1 MALRIEDYAIIGDT
15 HTAALVGL
23 DGSIDW
29 LCLPHFDSAAV
40 FAGLLGNDSHGHWKI
55 APHDV
60 AIHSSSRRYRGDT
73 LVLETE
79 FATATGV
86 ARIVDAMMPTQD
98 QHVVL
103 RLVEGISGHV
113 SMRSTLRMRF
123 EYGSVVPWVRT
134 VRGETCAIAGPDALT
149 LRGDVKHDGRD
160 MATVADFEIRN
171 GESLTFQLLYHRSHR
186 PAAPTLDVRAEI
198 DRVEAWWATWMSGFN
213 YDGRWQD
220 AVRRSVITLK
230 GLTYASTG
238 GIVAAATTSLPEQL
252 GGVRNWDYRFC
263 WLRDATITLIA
274 LIDSGFVSEAKAW
287 REWLLR
293 AIAGDPSKLQIM
305 YGVGGERRL
314 AEWEVPWLPGY
325 QGAAPVRIGN
335 AAVQQFQLDVYGEVM
350 DALHVAR
357 QTQRDVAAREGR
369 THKDPVEDISWALQ
383 RKLMDFLE
391 TGWAQP
397 DEGIWEVR
405 GPRRHFVHSKVMAWV
420 AADRAARAITDQGMH
435 GPLVRY
441 QTLRD
446 KIRDDVLANGF
457 DAERQTFTQ
466 YYGSRELD
474 AALLNIP
481 LVGFLP
487 GSDPRVQGT
496 VRAIEKE
503 LLSDGFVRRYT
514 TTEDVDGLPPGE
526 GAFLACTFWLADN
539 YAAVGRLDESV
550 ELFERLLSLRNDV
563 GLLAE
568 EWDPIAQRMTG
579 NFPQAFSHV
588 PLVYTARNLSHA
600 LEGRAEHKGRS
611 GTRYATPVPGAGK
624 EAAVPDLSSD
634 EDLAPTSGDA
644 GAVSPS

>member
-29 LCLPHFDSAAV
+29 LCLPRFDSAAV
-40 FAGLLGNDSHGHWKI
+40 FAGLLGDENHGHWKI
-55 APHDV
+55 SPHGV
-60 AIHSSSRRYRGDT
+60 QIHSSSRRYRGDT
-73 LVLETE
+73 LVLETQFE
-79 FATATGV
+79 TATGV
-86 ARIVDAMMPTQD
+86 ARVVDAMMPVLD
-98 QHVVL
+98 EHVVM
-103 RLVEGISGHV
+103 RMVEGISGHV
-113 SMRSTLRMRF
+113 SMRSELRMRF
-123 EYGSVVPWVRT
+123 EYGSVVPWVT
-134 VRGETCAIAGPDALT
+134 QAGGETRAIAGPDALT
-149 LRGDVKHDGRD
+149 LRSDVDHRGRD
-160 MATVADFEIRN
+160 LATVGDFEIGN
-171 GESLTFQLLYHRSHR
+171 GESLTFQLVYHRSHR
-186 PAAPTLDVRAEI
+186 APSAPSDVRAQI
-198 DRVEAWWATWMSGFN
+198 DRVEAWWASWMSGFS

-220 AVRRSVITLK
+220 AVRRSAITLK
-230 GLTYASTG
+230 ALTYGDTG

-274 LIDSGFVSEAKAW
+274 LIDAGFVAEAKGW

-305 YGVGGERRL
+305 YGVAGERRL
-314 AEWEVPWLPGY
+314 PEWEVPWLPGY

-357 QTQRDVAAREGR
+357 QTQHDIAAREGR
-369 THKDPVEDISWALQ
+369 VHQDAAEDISWALQ

-420 AADRAARAITDQGMH
+420 AVDRAVRAVTDH
-435 GPLVRY
+435 HLRGPLEKW
-441 QTLRD
+441 QTLRET
-446 KIRDDVLANGF
+446 IRADILANGY
-457 DAERQTFTQ
+457 DAERETFTQ

-487 GSDPRVQGT
+487 GSDARVRGT
-496 VRAIEKE
+496 VAAVEKE

-539 YAAVGRLDESV
+539 YAAVGRLDDAV
-550 ELFERLLSLRNDV
+550 TLFERLLSLRNDV

-568 EWDPIAQRMTG
+568 EWDPVAKRMTG

-600 LEGRAEHKGRS
+600 LEGQARHGRS
-611 GTRYATPVPGAGK
+611 GVRYAT
-624 EAAVPDLSSD
+624 AAAESST
-634 EDLAPTSGDA
+634 APTVPAMGSAEHLEAPLPG
-644 GAVSPS
+644 

>member
-29 LCLPHFDSAAV
+29 LCLPRFDSAAV
-40 FAGLLGNDSHGHWKI
+40 FAGLLGDDGHGRWQI
-55 APHDV
+55 APHEV

-79 FATATGV
+79 FETATGV
-86 ARIVDAMMPTQD
+86 ARVVDAMMPVAD
-98 QHVVL
+98 EHVVL

-113 SMRSTLRMRF
+113 QMRSNLRMRF
-123 EYGSVVPWVRT
+123 EYGSVVPWVR
-134 VRGETCAIAGPDALT
+134 RMGSDTCAIAGPDALT
-149 LRGDVKHDGRD
+149 LRSDVTHRGRD
-160 MATVADFEIRN
+160 FATIGDFEIRN
-171 GESLTFQLLYHRSHR
+171 GESLTFQLVYHRSHR
-186 PAAPTLDVRAEI
+186 SPSAPRDVRAEI
-198 DRVEAWWATWMSGFN
+198 DRIESWWAGWMSGFN

-274 LIDSGFVSEAKAW
+274 LIDAGFVTEAKAW

-293 AIAGDPSKLQIM
+293 AIAGDASKLQIM

-314 AEWEVPWLPGY
+314 PEWEVPWLPGY
-325 QGAAPVRIGN
+325 QGAGPVRIGN

-357 QTQRDVAAREGR
+357 QTQHDVAAREGR
-369 THKDPVEDISWALQ
+369 VHREGAEDISWALQ
-383 RKLMDFLE
+383 RQLMDFLE

-420 AADRAARAITDQGMH
+420 AADRAVRGVVEHHMR
-435 GPLVRY
+435 GPLEKWQV
-441 QTLRD
+441 LRD
-446 KIRDDVLANGF
+446 RIRDDILANGY
-457 DAERQTFTQ
+457 DAERETFTQ
-466 YYGSRELD
+466 YYGSKELD

-481 LVGFLP
+481 MVGFLP
-487 GSDPRVQGT
+487 GSDPRVRGT
-496 VRAIEKE
+496 VTAIEKE

-514 TTEDVDGLPPGE
+514 TTENVDGLPPGE

-539 YAAVGRLDESV
+539 YAAVGRLDEAV
-550 ELFERLLSLRNDV
+550 TLFERLLGLRNDV

-568 EWDPIAQRMTG
+568 EWDPLAQRMTG

-600 LEGRAEHKGRS
+600 LEGQSRKGGS
-611 GTRYATPVPGAGK
+611 GMRYATPTPGAADAK
-624 EAAVPDLSSD
+624 PMPDL
-634 EDLAPTSGDA
+634 G
-644 GAVSPS
+644 SPEHRAMTQKS

>member
-29 LCLPHFDSAAV
+29 LCLPRFDSSAV
-40 FAGLLGNDSHGHWKI
+40 FAGLLGDDSHGQWKI
-55 APHDV
+55 APHEV

-73 LVLETE
+73 LVLETQFE
-79 FATATGV
+79 TATGV
-86 ARIVDAMMPTQD
+86 ARVVDAMVPVLD
-98 QHVVL
+98 EHVVL
-103 RLVEGISGHV
+103 RMVEGISGHV
-113 SMRSTLRMRF
+113 RMRSLLRMRF
-123 EYGSVVPWVRT
+123 EYGSVVPWVRR
-134 VRGETCAIAGPDALT
+134 VDNETCAVAGPDALT
-149 LRGDVKHDGRD
+149 LRSDVHHRGRD
-160 MATVADFEIRN
+160 WATIGDFEIRN
-171 GESLTFQLLYHRSHR
+171 GESLTFQLAYHRSHR
-186 PAAPTLDVRAEI
+186 SPAPALDVRAQL
-198 DRVEAWWATWMSGFN
+198 DRIEAWWASWMSGFN

-274 LIDSGFVSEAKAW
+274 LIDAGFVTEAKAW

-314 AEWEVPWLPGY
+314 PEWEVPWLPGY

-357 QTQRDVAAREGR
+357 QTQIDVAEREGR
-369 THKDPVEDISWALQ
+369 KHQEAPHDISWSLQ
-383 RKLMDFLE
+383 RQLMEFLE

-420 AADRAARAITDQGMH
+420 AADRAVRGITDHHMR
-435 GPLVRY
+435 GPLEKWQV
-441 QTLRD
+441 LRD
-446 KIRDDVLANGF
+446 KIRDDILTNGY
-457 DAERQTFTQ
+457 DTKRETFTQ
-466 YYGSRELD
+466 YYGSKELD

-481 LVGFLP
+481 MVGFLP
-487 GSDPRVQGT
+487 GSDPRVKGT
-496 VRAIEKE
+496 VAAIEKE
-503 LLSDGFVRRYT
+503 LFTDGFVRRYT
-514 TTEDVDGLPPGE
+514 TTENVDGLPPGE

-539 YAAVGRLDESV
+539 YAAVGRLDEAV
-550 ELFERLLSLRNDV
+550 TLFERLLSLRNDV

-568 EWDPIAQRMTG
+568 EWDPVSKRMTG

-600 LEGRAEHKGRS
+600 LEGQSRRGRS
-611 GTRYATPVPGAGK
+611 GMRYATAVPGAADEPPLPALGT
-624 EAAVPDLSSD
+624 PDPLEEPVAGSS
-634 EDLAPTSGDA
+634 PG
-644 GAVSPS
+644 

>member
-40 FAGLLGNDSHGHWKI
+40 FAGLLGDDTHGHWKI
-55 APHDV
+55 SPHGV
-60 AIHSSSRRYRGDT
+60 AIHASSRRYRGDT

-79 FATATGV
+79 FETATGTV
-86 ARIVDAMMPTQD
+86 RVIDAMVPVQD

-103 RLVEGISGHV
+103 RLVEGVSGHV
-113 SMRSTLRMRF
+113 KMRSELRMRF
-123 EYGSVVPWVRT
+123 EYGSVVPWVRRT
-134 VRGETCAIAGPDALT
+134 GADTCAIAGPDALT
-149 LRGDVKHDGRD
+149 LRSDVKHAGRD
-160 MATVADFEIRN
+160 YATVGDFEIKN
-171 GESLTFQLLYHRSHR
+171 GESLTFQLVYHRSHR
-186 PAAPTLDVRAEI
+186 QPSAALDVRAEI
-198 DRVEAWWATWMSGFN
+198 DRVEAWWASWMSGFN

-220 AVRRSVITLK
+220 AVRRSIITLK
-230 GLTYASTG
+230 GLTYGSTG

-252 GGVRNWDYRFC
+252 GGVRNWDYRYC

-274 LIDSGFVSEAKAW
+274 MIDAGFVTEAKAW

-357 QTQRDVAAREGR
+357 QTQHDLAAAEGR
-369 THKDPVEDISWALQ
+369 VHKDPVEDISWALQ

-420 AADRAARAITDQGMH
+420 AADRAVRTISEQGLP
-435 GPLVRY
+435 GPLERY
-441 QTLRD
+441 QALRD
-446 KIRDDVLANGF
+446 TIRADILANGY

-496 VRAIEKE
+496 VAAIEKE
-503 LLSDGFVRRYT
+503 LMSYGFVRRYT

-539 YAAVGRLDESV
+539 YCSVGRLDDAV
-550 ELFERLLSLRNDV
+550 TLFERLLSLRNDV

-568 EWDPIAQRMTG
+568 EWDPVAKRMTG

-588 PLVYTARNLSHA
+588 PLVYTARNLSRA
-600 LEGRAEHKGRS
+600 LEGVSREGRS
-611 GTRYATPVPGAGK
+611 GVRYANPVP
-624 EAAVPDLSSD
+624 EADQARPMPELGGT
-634 EDLAPTSGDA
+634 EQPAAAPIGGT
-644 GAVSPS
+644 

>member
-29 LCLPHFDSAAV
+29 LCLPRFDSAAV
-40 FAGLLGNDSHGHWKI
+40 FAGLLGDENHGHWKI
-55 APHDV
+55 SPHGV
-60 AIHSSSRRYRGDT
+60 QIRSSSRRYRGDT

-79 FATATGV
+79 FETATGV
-86 ARIVDAMMPTQD
+86 ARVVDAMMPVLD
-98 QHVVL
+98 EHVVL
-103 RLVEGISGHV
+103 RMVEGVSGHV
-113 SMRSTLRMRF
+113 QMRSQLRMRF
-123 EYGSVVPWVRT
+123 EYGSVMPWVRR
-134 VRGETCAIAGPDALT
+134 VGGETRAIAGPDALT
-149 LRGDVKHDGRD
+149 LRSDVHHRGRD
-160 MATVADFEIRN
+160 MATVGDFGISN
-171 GESLTFQLLYHRSHR
+171 GESLTFQLVYHRSHR
-186 PAAPTLDVRAEI
+186 EPSAPRDVRAQI
-198 DRVEAWWATWMSGFN
+198 DRVEAWWASWMSGFS

-220 AVRRSVITLK
+220 AVRRSTITLK
-230 GLTYASTG
+230 ALTYGDTG

-274 LIDSGFVSEAKAW
+274 LIDAGFVSEAKGW

-305 YGVGGERRL
+305 YGVAGERRL
-314 AEWEVPWLPGY
+314 PEWEVPWLPGY

-357 QTQRDVAAREGR
+357 QSQHDVAEREGR
-369 THKDPVEDISWALQ
+369 VHQDAAEDISWALQ

-420 AADRAARAITDQGMH
+420 AVDRAVRAVSDH
-435 GPLVRY
+435 HLRGPLERW
-441 QTLRD
+441 QTLRE
-446 KIRDDVLANGF
+446 KIRADILANGY
-457 DAERQTFTQ
+457 DAERKTFTQ

-487 GSDPRVQGT
+487 GSDARVRGT
-496 VRAIEKE
+496 VAAVEKE

-539 YAAVGRLDESV
+539 YAAVGRLDEAV
-550 ELFERLLSLRNDV
+550 TLFERLLSLRNDV

-568 EWDPIAQRMTG
+568 EWDPVAKRMTG

-588 PLVYTARNLSHA
+588 PLVYTARNLSRA
-600 LEGRAEHKGRS
+600 LEGQARHGRS
-611 GTRYATPVPGAGK
+611 GVRYATAATESGTA
-624 EAAVPDLSSD
+624 AAVPAMGSAEHL
-634 EDLAPTSGDA
+634 EAPLRG
-644 GAVSPS
+644 

>member
-1 MALRIEDYAIIGDT
+1 MALRIEDYAMIGDT

-29 LCLPHFDSAAV
+29 LCVPRFDSPAIFAA
-40 FAGLLGNDSHGHWKI
+40 LLGSEDNGHWRI
-55 APHDV
+55 APAGGGGIRSV
-60 AIHSSSRRYRGDT
+60 SRRYRGDT

-79 FATATGV
+79 FVTDTGV
-86 ARIVDAMMPTQD
+86 VRVVDAMVPQPDDHTL
-98 QHVVL
+98 V
-103 RLVEGISGHV
+103 RLVEGISGTV
-113 SMRSTLRMRF
+113 AMTSTLRMRF
-123 EYGSVVPWVRT
+123 DYGSIVPWVRRIDGV
-134 VRGETCAIAGPDALT
+134 VRAVAGPDAIA
-149 LRGDVKHDGRD
+149 LRSDVPHQGQG

-171 GESLTFQLLYHRSHR
+171 GDSLAFALQYHKSHR
-186 PAAPTLDVRAEI
+186 EPPPPIDVRATI
-198 DRVEAWWATWMSGFN
+198 DRVEAWWASWMAGFN

-274 LIDSGFVSEAKAW
+274 MTDAGFVSEANAW

-305 YGVGGERRL
+305 YGVAGERRL
-314 AEWEVPWLPGY
+314 PEWEVPWLAGY
-325 QGAAPVRIGN
+325 QGAAPVRVGN
-335 AAVQQFQLDVYGEVM
+335 AAVDQFQLDVYGEVM

-357 QTQRDVAAREGR
+357 QTSRMLSSELPSGRDEEIRDA
-369 THKDPVEDISWALQ
+369 SWALQ

-391 TGWAQP
+391 TGWSQP

-420 AADRAARAITDQGMH
+420 AADRAARAITEHGLA
-435 GPLVRY
+435 GPLEKY
-441 QTLRD
+441 QALRD
-446 KIRDDVLANGF
+446 TIHADVLAKGYNS
-457 DAERQTFTQ
+457 ERGTFTQ
-466 YYGSRELD
+466 YYGSKELD

-487 GSDPRVQGT
+487 GSDERVKGT
-496 VRAIEKE
+496 VTAIEKE
-503 LLSDGFVRRYT
+503 LFTDGFVRRYT
-514 TTEDVDGLPPGE
+514 TTEAVDGLPPGE

-539 YAAVGRLDESV
+539 YAAVGRLDEAV
-550 ELFERLLSLRNDV
+550 TLFERLLDLRNDV

-568 EWDPIAQRMTG
+568 EWDHVQQRMTG

-600 LEGRAEHKGRS
+600 LEGRDGSRRTGHRQ
-611 GTRYATPVPGAGK
+611 RRPAG
-624 EAAVPDLSSD
+624 
-634 EDLAPTSGDA
+634 
-644 GAVSPS
+644 

>member
-15 HTAALVGL
+15 HTAALVGR

-40 FAGLLGNDSHGHWKI
+40 FAGLLGDDTHGQWKI
-55 APHDV
+55 APHGV

-79 FATATGV
+79 FETATGMV
-86 ARIVDAMMPTQD
+86 RVVDAMMPVQD
-98 QHVVL
+98 EHVVL
-103 RLVEGISGHV
+103 RMVEGVSGRV
-113 SMRSTLRMRF
+113 KMRSDLRMRF
-123 EYGSVVPWVRT
+123 DYGSVVPWVRR
-134 VRGETCAIAGPDALT
+134 VGDGTCAIAGPDALT
-149 LRGDVKHDGRD
+149 LRSDVPHDGRD
-160 MATVADFEIRN
+160 MATIGDFEISN
-171 GESLTFQLLYHRSHR
+171 GESLTFQLVYHRSHR
-186 PAAPTLDVRAEI
+186 APSPALDVRAEI
-198 DRVEAWWATWMSGFN
+198 DHVEAWWAHWMSGFN

-230 GLTYASTG
+230 ALTYASTG

-274 LIDSGFVSEAKAW
+274 MIDAGFVAEAKAW

-314 AEWEVPWLPGY
+314 PEWEVPWLPGY
-325 QGAAPVRIGN
+325 QGAAPVRVGN

-357 QTQRDVAAREGR
+357 QTQIDLAAKQGDTFRDELRDTA
-369 THKDPVEDISWALQ
+369 WAMQ
-383 RKLMDFLE
+383 HKLMDFLE

-420 AADRAARAITDQGMH
+420 AADRAVRSITDQH
-435 GPLVRY
+435 LTGPLEKW
-441 QTLRD
+441 QAMRD
-446 KIRDDVLANGF
+446 RIRADILANGY

-496 VRAIEKE
+496 VAAIEKE
-503 LLSDGFVRRYT
+503 LFTDGFVRRYT

-539 YAAVGRLDESV
+539 YAAVGRLDDSV

-568 EWDPIAQRMTG
+568 EWDPVTKRMTG

-600 LEGRAEHKGRS
+600 LEGQSRKGRS
-611 GTRYATPVPGAGK
+611 GNRYARPSADPERATQTPPLGSSAEIGGALM
-624 EAAVPDLSSD
+624 EAKQPASS
-634 EDLAPTSGDA
+634 
-644 GAVSPS
+644 

>member
-29 LCLPHFDSAAV
+29 LCLPRFDSAAV
-40 FAGLLGNDSHGHWKI
+40 FAGLLGDDSHGRWKI

-60 AIHSSSRRYRGDT
+60 AIHSTSRRYRGDT

-79 FATATGV
+79 FETATGV
-86 ARIVDAMMPTQD
+86 ARVVDAMMPVLD
-98 QHVVL
+98 QHVLL
-103 RLVEGISGHV
+103 RMVEGISGHV
-113 SMRSTLRMRF
+113 SMQSHLRMRF
-123 EYGSVVPWVRT
+123 GYGSIVPWVRR
-134 VRGETCAIAGPDALT
+134 VDDVVCAIAGPDALT
-149 LRGDVKHDGRD
+149 LRSDVKHGGRD
-160 MATVADFEIRN
+160 LATVGDFEIRN
-171 GESLTFQLLYHRSHR
+171 GESLTFQLVYHRSHR
-186 PAAPTLDVRAEI
+186 DPAPPLDVRAQI
-198 DRVEAWWATWMSGFN
+198 DRVEAWWANWMSGFN

-252 GGVRNWDYRFC
+252 GGVRNWDYRYC

-274 LIDSGFVSEAKAW
+274 LIDAGFVTEAKAW

-305 YGVGGERRL
+305 YGVAGERRL
-314 AEWEVPWLPGY
+314 PEWEVPWLPGY

-357 QTQRDVAAREGR
+357 QTQIEIAERDGR
-369 THKDPVEDISWALQ
+369 VHEESADDISWALQ

-420 AADRAARAITDQGMH
+420 AADRAVRGVTDHHMR
-435 GPLVRY
+435 GPVEKW
-441 QTLRD
+441 QVLRD
-446 KIRDDVLANGF
+446 KIRDDILANGY

-466 YYGSRELD
+466 YYGSKELD

-487 GSDPRVQGT
+487 GTDPRVQGT

-503 LLSDGFVRRYT
+503 LMTDGFVRRYT
-514 TTEDVDGLPPGE
+514 TTENVDGLPPGE

-539 YAAVGRLDESV
+539 YSAVGRLDEAV
-550 ELFERLLSLRNDV
+550 TLFERLLSLRNDV

-568 EWDPIAQRMTG
+568 EWDPVAQRMTG

-588 PLVYTARNLSHA
+588 PLVFTARNLSHA
-600 LEGRAEHKGRS
+600 LEGQSRKGRS
-611 GTRYATPVPGAGK
+611 GMRYATAAPGTTGD
-624 EAAVPDLSSD
+624 EPPGPDLGST
-634 EDLAPTSGDA
+634 EHLGKPAPS
-644 GAVSPS
+644 